1 MDAHQV
7 VTGYVRKQGGEMT
20 RALPI
25 EVYRSPWWLL
35 FILGGGLVGAIITSV
50 ILEGGL
56 ELSRLSRFYI
66 GWALGV
72 TIVWIV
78 IRKTSAKGK

>member
-1 MDAHQV
+1 MHQV
-7 VTGYVRKQGGEMT
+7 VTGYVRKRGGEMT
-20 RALPI
+20 RALRI

-35 FILGGGLVGAIITSV
+35 VFLGAGLVGAIITHV

-56 ELSRLSRFYI
+56 ELSRLLRFYI
-66 GWALGV
+66 GWVLGV
-72 TIVWIV
+72 IIVWIV